1 MEIIRRNNQL
11 FPSFFEGIEKDLFSE
26 HRNGFSKIAVN
37 IKESEQDFQIELAVP
52 GIEKEDVH
60 IEIDGVKMI
69 VKVEA
74 SDEVE
79 QSNAKYRRKEFSYGA
94 FKKSFTLPK
103 EVDVEKIE
111 ADYKKGIVSVLIPK
125 PESKKK
131 VVRKIALK

>member
-26 HRNGFSKIAVN
+26 NRNGFSKVAVN
-37 IKESEQDFQIELAVP
+37 IKEDEEQFYIELAVP
-52 GIEKEDVH
+52 GIEKDDVH
-60 IEIDGVKMI
+60 IEIDGTKMI
-69 VKVEA
+69 VKAEV

-79 QSNAKYRRKEFSYGA
+79 ESNAKFSKKEFSYGS
-94 FKKSFTLPK
+94 FTKSFTLPK

-111 ADYKKGIVSVLIPK
+111 ADYKKGILSINIPK

-131 VVRKIALK
+131 VVRKIELK